1 MMVSWVSKFRI
12 FRGQQVSWN
21 NIFYTAIVDH
31 DIPAVYQLWDGL
43 DRVRRHSL
51 SQSISG
57 GVELACIL
65 SSADQSVQSKM
76 KDWAELINLTG

>member
-43 DRVRRHSL
+43 DQVKRQSL